1 MFTFTHCKTCGELN
15 VQICGESCSNA
26 ETKVLRAN
34 TSDGATEKHVPEV
47 TRNGNHI
54 HVVVGSIPHPMTE
67 EHLISM
73 IAVEQGETLQ
83 VRRLSA
89 KDAPEADFEV
99 QDGPVTVYEFCNLH
113 GLWKAE
119 A

>member
-1 MFTFTHCKTCGELN
+1 MFTFTHCRNCGELN
-15 VQICGESCSNA
+15 LQIFGGSCSP
-26 ETKVLRAN
+26 EELKPLRAN
-34 TSDGATEKHVPEV
+34 TTDGATEKHVPAV
-47 TRNGNHI
+47 TRTGNHV
-54 HVVVGSIPHPMTE
+54 HVVVGSVPHPMTE

-73 IAVEQGETLQ
+73 IAVEQGETIQ
-83 VRRLSA
+83 IRRLSA
-89 KDAPEADFEV
+89 QDAPEADFEV